1 MDRIEELN
9 EKKICGC
16 FEVEGS
22 FVQCVQCGEGHIN
35 DTYMV
40 TIDNHGKLR
49 HYLLQRLN
57 KMLSSEVEKLMHNI
71 ELVTSYCR
79 KNIEANGGDPMRVCL
94 NPIRAGVG
102 KCYIFGD
109 VSWLRLFIYFDAP

>member
-9 EKKICGC
+9 VKKICGC
-16 FEVEGS
+16 FEVEGA

-35 DTYMV
+35 DTYKV

-79 KNIEANGGDPMRVCL
+79 MK
-94 NPIRAGVG
+94 
-102 KCYIFGD
+102 
-109 VSWLRLFIYFDAP
+109 